1 MGRARVVAPPPTDFI
16 PVPLEKSHDELI
28 AETYVEP
35 LLEKHIQISN
45 TVETF
50 DHIIVEAK
58 EETKPDKKQKK
69 KEKEI
74 LASRELGIIKRKS
87 AELEN
92 KVASLTEQLE
102 TERRLSDELMSSTT
116 AEHKG
121 AITMLQSMLTKI
133 QDERDGLAKEQ
144 ENITLRNRN
153 AGIEESRLRA
163 KQAEDH
169 KKDVDA
175 LKAQLA
181 ELNQKLVTARED
193 ALISFREEQAL
204 KRIKE
209 EIVSNVTE
217 IHQIK
222 SSPTWW
228 SNLVSFFK
236 RKRIELTMKTI
247 TNMDAAIVVRA
258 KFAIPKMLDDIEKI
272 HDQLSILEEMI
283 SRLPES
289 KNLSKNRN
297 LDR

>member
-1 MGRARVVAPPPTDFI
+1 M
-16 PVPLEKSHDELI
+16 
-28 AETYVEP
+28 
-35 LLEKHIQISN
+35 
-45 TVETF
+45 
-50 DHIIVEAK
+50 
-58 EETKPDKKQKK
+58 
-69 KEKEI
+69 
-74 LASRELGIIKRKS
+74 SR
-87 AELEN
+87 
-92 KVASLTEQLE
+92 
-102 TERRLSDELMSSTT
+102 TT
-116 AEHKG
+116 AEHTG

-153 AGIEESRLRA
+153 TGIEESRLRA

-169 KKDVDA
+169 KKEVDA

-181 ELNQKLVTARED
+181 ELNQKIVTAKEE

-204 KRIKE
+204 KRIKD